1 MLLYYKYLYC
11 LLKSTSHSKEWLF
24 LLKNLSF
31 YDIIFTIKFGKP
43 NKMIFDIL
51 RYGDSMTTFNNI
63 LNSNITFNEYAD
75 KWLNN
80 YRLHINKF
88 YLPIVINNIK
98 IGKYY
103 FGQKRLK
110 DITLSDYQQFITN
123 YSSGRNK
130 FLVEQ
135 ANLIIQTVLKSTL
148 NNNKSK
154 SLLKI

>member
-1 MLLYYKYLYC
+1 
-11 LLKSTSHSKEWLF
+11 
-24 LLKNLSF
+24 
-31 YDIIFTIKFGKP
+31 
-43 NKMIFDIL
+43 MIFDIL